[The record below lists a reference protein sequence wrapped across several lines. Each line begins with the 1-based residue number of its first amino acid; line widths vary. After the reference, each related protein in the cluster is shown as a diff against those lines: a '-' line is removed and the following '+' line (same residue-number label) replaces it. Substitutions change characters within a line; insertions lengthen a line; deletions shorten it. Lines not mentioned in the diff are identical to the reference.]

1 MKIYK
6 NTTIVLTYVFLMHI
20 GSYTNPIG
28 HKKLKLNKTK
38 DLELA
43 NIKISEVED
52 KQPNLEDLVY
62 ALIQVESTG
71 RDNITGDH
79 HLGKNYAAGVLQIRP
94 VMLKEVNRI
103 LKLQKRSKRFK
114 LSDRFDRQKSIDMFH
129 IWREYHHKDSSFE
142 KIVRNW
148 NGGPRG
154 YLRKS
159 TKNHWV
165 KTQVVLKDI

>member
-6 NTTIVLTYVFLMHI
+6 NTTIVLTYFLIHL
-20 GSYTNPIG
+20 GSYTPIRG
-28 HKKLKLNKTK
+28 HKNIISNKPK
-38 DLELA
+38 DLELS
-43 NIKISEVED
+43 NIKIYEVKN
-52 KQPNLEDLVY
+52 KQPDIENLVY

-71 RDNITGDH
+71 RENITGDH
-79 HLGKNYAAGVLQIRP
+79 HLGKNYSAGVLQIRP
-94 VMLKEVNRI
+94 IMLNEVNRI
-103 LKLQKRSKRFK
+103 LKLQKKSKRFK
-114 LSDRFDRQKSIDMFH
+114 LSDRFDRKKSIEMFH
-129 IWREYHHKDSSFE
+129 IWRKYHHKDSSFE

-165 KTQVVLKDI
+165 KTQAILAQK